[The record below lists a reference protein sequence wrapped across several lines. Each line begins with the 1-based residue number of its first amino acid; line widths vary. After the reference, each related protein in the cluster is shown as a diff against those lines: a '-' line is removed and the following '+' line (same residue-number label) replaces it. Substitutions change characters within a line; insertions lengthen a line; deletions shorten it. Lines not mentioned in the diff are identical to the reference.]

1 MSSRADPISPALEAV
16 IERSA
21 EHVRRIGGRHGLSA
35 SDVDVLFQ
43 EVRVRL
49 WKALATGERIGEARA
64 SYVYMTAT
72 TAALDLIRRR
82 RSRREQDLDDARES
96 SWMESPAPSP
106 LAQAEASETAAM
118 VADAVDELI
127 ESRRPVVKMYL
138 TGYNTREI
146 ADLMGWTEAKARN
159 LLYRGMADLRE
170 RLRDRGL
177 GPEQLSEAS

>member
-49 WKALATGERIGEARA
+49 WKALATGERIGE
-64 SYVYMTAT
+64 
-72 TAALDLIRRR
+72 
-82 RSRREQDLDDARES
+82 DLDDARES